1 MKQPDDLPSGCFF
14 TIDEV
19 LDGDTKNAASNLR
32 QRFLCMCFVLR
43 TEGRLKDRPLLER

>member
-19 LDGDTKNAASNLR
+19 IDEDTKNAASNLR
-32 QRFLCMCFVLR
+32 QRFVVCVSF
-43 TEGRLKDRPLLER
+43 LERKVV